1 MTTTGTKMKKKQGKA
16 SRAKAEVTRPVKT
29 KIESEAPAGTGTVFE
44 SLKARIEKR
53 SARIAVIGLGYVGL
67 PLGVEFAR
75 SGFRVTGIDTEREKI
90 ERVNRG
96 DSYIRD
102 VSSEELKRE
111 VRAGRLE
118 ATDDFSKLFEMDCVS
133 ICVPTPLRKTRDPDV
148 SSIISATKEIAK
160 YLHSGELVVLESTTY
175 PGTTD
180 ELILPMLE
188 ETGLKVG
195 IDFFLGFSPERVDP
209 GNKRFMTRNI
219 PKVVGGVT
227 AKCIEVAVALYKCSM
242 SSVVP
247 VSSTKVA
254 EMVKLLENTFRSV
267 NIGLVNE
274 IALMCDKMKIDVW
287 EVIEAAASKPF
298 GFMPFY
304 PGPGLGGHCIPI
316 DPFYLSWKAKLSG
329 FEARFIELAGQVNSS
344 MPYHV
349 VKKVGEALN
358 SVCKSINGSRVLLLG
373 VAYKA
378 DVDDAR
384 ESPALDIYQMLT
396 ALGAEASYCDPY
408 IPEIRTDNLR
418 IKAKP
423 LTPDLLEKADC
434 VVITTAHSIFDYKL
448 IASKAKLIFDSR
460 NVFKG
465 IRSDKIWRL

>member
-1 MTTTGTKMKKKQGKA
+1 MGTKMKKRQGKA
-16 SRAKAEVTRPVKT
+16 KKTKAKVTRSDETEYGDKS
-29 KIESEAPAGTGTVFE
+29 SEPTNSVFQK
-44 SLKARIEKR
+44 LKGRIEGRK
-53 SARIAVIGLGYVGL
+53 ARIAVIGLGYVGL
-67 PLGVEFAR
+67 PLAVEFAR
-75 SGFRVTGIDTEREKI
+75 SGFRVTGIDTEKAKI
-90 ERVNRG
+90 DKISSG
-96 DSYIRD
+96 ISYVRD
-102 VSSEELKRE
+102 VPSGELQRQ

-118 ATDDFSKLFEMDCVS
+118 ATDDFSRLLEMDCVS

-148 SSIISATKEIAK
+148 SSIVSAARQIAK
-160 YLHSGELVVLESTTY
+160 YLHRGELVVLESTTY

-180 ELILPMLE
+180 ELILPMLQA
-188 ETGLKVG
+188 TGLKVG
-195 IDFFLGFSPERVDP
+195 KDFFLGFSPERVDP
-209 GNKRFMTRNI
+209 GNKRFMTKNI

-227 AKCIEVAVALYKCSM
+227 PRCSDIAVALYRCSM

-329 FEARFIELAGQVNSS
+329 FEARFIELAGQVNGS

-349 VKKVGEALN
+349 VNKVGEALN
-358 SVCKSINGSRVLLLG
+358 SVRKSVNGSKILLLG

-378 DVDDAR
+378 DVDDSR
-384 ESPALDIYQMLT
+384 ESPALDIYQILT
-396 ALGAEASYCDPY
+396 GLGAEVSYCDPH
-408 IPEIRTDNLR
+408 IPEIRTDRFN

-434 VVITTAHSIFDYKL
+434 VVITTAHSAFDYRF
-448 IASKAKLIFDSR
+448 IASKAKLVFDSR
-460 NVFKG
+460 NALKG
-465 IRSDKIWRL
+465 LKSSKIWRL